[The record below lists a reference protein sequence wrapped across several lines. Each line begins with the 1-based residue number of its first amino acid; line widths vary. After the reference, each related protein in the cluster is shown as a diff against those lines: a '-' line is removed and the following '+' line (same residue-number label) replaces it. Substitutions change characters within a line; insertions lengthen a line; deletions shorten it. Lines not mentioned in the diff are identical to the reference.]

1 MPHVADTA
9 LLTGPFFL
17 GFTLEAFGMGI
28 VLVMSLNFFIAV
40 KRRERRQ
47 RVQEEAMGGS
57 SDGNGDGKRGSGRGA
72 VVLVAVCMGLN
83 MAQTM
88 ADMYRGWNMF
98 GTHFTDLGHFLTIS
112 PLLFFSP
119 FLGLLLSTITQL
131 FLLRRSMLFVTSLA
145 HLWPTLAHPVVK
157 WGFVAVLVSG
167 IALSFGTG
175 TMAVVIMC
183 RTRQLWQLHAGDSSM
198 FTTAQLVWLS
208 TSTAVD
214 LVLSVVLCGELWWA
228 RRKLSMQG
236 GVMRVIVTRLILVT
250 CNGGLAVAGLTLA
263 SLLLYNY
270 SVGSAMCY
278 FPITVLPK
286 VYNITLILSI
296 SLPHQSHRSSLHVFT
311 LPTVLDYPTGSLSP
325 TLAHTLHTSGPIAG
339 NAMSLHRRKRRRND
353 EAGNQKNS
361 FETSKVFFER
371 SRNVLSTLRLDFER
385 VSKDREHTWPNY
397 LSSSANKDLKQ
408 ERRASEPASV
418 VPLVSARASAS
429 SSTVISPQRDAHGKS
444 SKYYLPK
451 DHPLNHPVFVLS
463 PPKRPEKVVGVERK
477 HVFSGDW
484 VKRRKRSGDVTSQIE
499 NESKEKSSLIENPRI
514 YWEGESS
521 PYALLSPSASSCSN
535 PLSPSRR
542 TTQTTGE
549 WDSYRSGSGDLL
561 FSKSPATSPGPDH
574 LSTLFTNETVPSEG
588 KTLSFAQMLNEKED
602 NLLERTT
609 TLSSTYKPSNA
620 SRASFEI
627 MFSGSTHT
635 LPQRDS

>member
-88 ADMYRGWNMF
+88 VDMYRGWNVHNGPVSLALDVDGGGF
-98 GTHFTDLGHFLTIS
+98 SSLGGALRRVVVGAAETEYARRCHASHRHEADSRDVQRWASSGRFDVGVVTVVQ
-112 PLLFFSP
+112 LLRWECHV
-119 FLGLLLSTITQL
+119 LLS
-131 FLLRRSMLFVTSLA
+131 
-145 HLWPTLAHPVVK
+145 
-157 WGFVAVLVSG
+157 
-167 IALSFGTG
+167 
-175 TMAVVIMC
+175 
-183 RTRQLWQLHAGDSSM
+183 
-198 FTTAQLVWLS
+198 
-208 TSTAVD
+208 
-214 LVLSVVLCGELWWA
+214 
-228 RRKLSMQG
+228 
-236 GVMRVIVTRLILVT
+236 
-250 CNGGLAVAGLTLA
+250 
-263 SLLLYNY
+263 NY
-270 SVGSAMCY
+270 S
-278 FPITVLPK
+278 
-286 VYNITLILSI
+286 
-296 SLPHQSHRSSLHVFT
+296 
-311 LPTVLDYPTGSLSP
+311 GSLSP

-339 NAMSLHRRKRRRND
+339 NAMSLHRRKRRRDD

-371 SRNVLSTLRLDFER
+371 SRSVLSTLRLDFER

-397 LSSSANKDLKQ
+397 FSSSADKDLKQ

-418 VPLVSARASAS
+418 VPLISARASAS
-429 SSTVISPQRDAHGKS
+429 SSTAISPQRDAHGKL

-451 DHPLNHPVFVLS
+451 DHPLNHPLFVLS

-484 VKRRKRSGDVTSQIE
+484 VKRRKRSGGVTSQIE
-499 NESKEKSSLIENPRI
+499 NESKEKSSLMENPRI
-514 YWEGESS
+514 HWEGESS

-561 FSKSPATSPGPDH
+561 FSKSPAASPGPDH

-627 MFSGSTHT
+627 MFSGSKSSYNNCIITFHVLELYART
-635 LPQRDS
+635 SLQPFLFCGGVHVSLCI